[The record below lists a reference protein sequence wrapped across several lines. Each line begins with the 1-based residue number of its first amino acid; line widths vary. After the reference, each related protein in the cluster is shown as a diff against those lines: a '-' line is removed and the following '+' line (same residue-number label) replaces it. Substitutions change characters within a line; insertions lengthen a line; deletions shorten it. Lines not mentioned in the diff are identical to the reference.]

1 MLLEHR
7 FTVRAPLSE
16 VWAALLDPHL
26 VAPCMPGATLTEV
39 IGDAFTGTVKV
50 KVGPISLLYRGN
62 GQFLERDERMRRLV
76 IKASGKDSRGNGTA
90 AATVTVTLT
99 AEGDS
104 TSGTVNTDL
113 AITGKPAQ
121 FGRGLI
127 AEVGGKILTVFAN
140 CLADKLAAPP
150 PADVPAPSGSV
161 QAGSATEGLAEPDRT
176 DPAAEDTPA
185 VGPPD
190 GPAEPDPADSA
201 GSAETAQVQPDPE
214 ESGPAAASPVESG
227 AGGSDGVRPSGSTGA
242 APDGSGSAGPS
253 AAGSGRAEERPLRAV
268 PEVEPVDLLEMA
280 GPSVAK
286 RAVPVLAAVVALVVV
301 LLIRRRWR

>member
-7 FTVRAPLSE
+7 FTVPAPLPE
-16 VWAALLDPHL
+16 VWAALLDPHR

-50 KVGPISLLYRGN
+50 KVGPISLLYKGN

-127 AEVGGKILTVFAN
+127 AEVGGKILTVFAD

-150 PADVPAPSGSV
+150 AADVPAPIGSV

-176 DPAAEDTPA
+176 DPAVGPPDEPAETADSATAEDTPA

-190 GPAEPDPADSA
+190 RPAE
-201 GSAETAQVQPDPE
+201 
-214 ESGPAAASPVESG
+214 AAAAEEPRTGEPEPVAG
-227 AGGSDGVRPSGSTGA
+227 AGQ
-242 APDGSGSAGPS
+242 
-253 AAGSGRAEERPLRAV
+253 RPLRVV
-268 PEVEPVDLLEMA
+268 PEAEPVDLLELA

-286 RAVPVLAAVVALVVV
+286 RAVPVLAAVVALVLV

>member
-99 AEGDS
+99 DEGDS

-190 GPAEPDPADSA
+190 GPAEPDTPDSA
-201 GSAETAQVQPDPE
+201 GAQPGPVEPVPAQSGTAE
-214 ESGPAAASPVESG
+214 SSPVEDSSDSTS
-227 AGGSDGVRPSGSTGA
+227 AADTEPGGSV
-242 APDGSGSAGPS
+242 SAGES
-253 AAGSGRAEERPLRAV
+253 RRAGDRPLRAV
-268 PEVEPVDLLEMA
+268 PEAEPVDLLELA